1 MYEYN
6 NSRFICGGKRYGQTM
21 EFIAEKSGTDR
32 PKMQRGKAQ
41 RGQVQ
46 ESKIQTDKIKKEK
59 PQRMIVTDETSVYGI
74 DMACFHEKQEE

>member
-1 MYEYN
+1 MW
-6 NSRFICGGKRYGQTM
+6 RKRYGQTV
-21 EFIAEKSGTDR
+21 EFIAEKSGTDS
-32 PKMQRGKAQ
+32 QNARGKAQ

-46 ESKIQTDKIKKEK
+46 ESKIQTDKIKEEK

>member
-6 NSRFICGGKRYGQTM
+6 NSRFICGGKRYGQTV
-21 EFIAEKSGTDR
+21 EFIAEKSGTDSQNAKR
-32 PKMQRGKAQ
+32 KSTAR
-41 RGQVQ
+41 QVQ

>member
-21 EFIAEKSGTDR
+21 EFIAEKSGTDS
-32 PKMQRGKAQ
+32 QKAQ

>member
-1 MYEYN
+1 MN
-6 NSRFICGGKRYGQTM
+6 II
-21 EFIAEKSGTDR
+21 IADLYVEEKDMDR
-32 PKMQRGKAQ
+32 PWNSLQKNPVQTAKMHRGKAQ

>member
-1 MYEYN
+1 MN
-6 NSRFICGGKRYGQTM
+6 II
-21 EFIAEKSGTDR
+21 IADLYVEEKDMDR
-32 PKMQRGKAQ
+32 PWNSLQKNPVQTAKMQRGKAQ

-46 ESKIQTDKIKKEK
+46 ESKIKKEK

>member
-1 MYEYN
+1 M
-6 NSRFICGGKRYGQTM
+6 
-21 EFIAEKSGTDR
+21 DR
-32 PKMQRGKAQ
+32 PWNSLQKNPVQTAKMQRGKAQ

-74 DMACFHEKQEE
+74 DMALSLIHIYRPPRWIRQYLKTVYNGV

>member
-6 NSRFICGGKRYGQTM
+6 NSRFICGGKRYGQTV
-21 EFIAEKSGTDR
+21 EFIAEKSGTDSQNAKR
-32 PKMQRGKAQ
+32 KSTARAGA
-41 RGQVQ
+41 G
-46 ESKIQTDKIKKEK
+46 IQTDKIKKEK